1 MTSVLFII
9 YFRTPVDDHLPS
21 SASGPLRLAG
31 VGLYKSD
38 SLGIM
43 LPKATGELY
52 ISLLN
57 MVQCIVN
64 SFVRVSE
71 FPLCTETVYFT
82 FGKSFMLNHILIN
95 TTHIT
100 YIII

>member
-52 ISLLN
+52 ISLLPRPHRGRARYCN
-57 MVQCIVN
+57 AHVCLCVCL
-64 SFVRVSE
+64 FVC
-71 FPLCTETVYFT
+71 LCVCVFVCPC
-82 FGKSFMLNHILIN
+82 FRKNFKV
-95 TTHIT
+95 
-100 YIII
+100 